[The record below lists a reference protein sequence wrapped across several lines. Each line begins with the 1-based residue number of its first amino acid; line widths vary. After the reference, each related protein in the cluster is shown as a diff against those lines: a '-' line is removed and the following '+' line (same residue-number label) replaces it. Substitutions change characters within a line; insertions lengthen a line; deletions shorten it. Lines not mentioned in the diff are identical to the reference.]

1 MPLAVANADLPDVI
15 EGRESR
21 TRRAWRLPRPLVGGG
36 LALALV
42 AGIALLAGQVDR
54 AAAVVDASGSM
65 VLNDR
70 SSRLGTV
77 PHSTQTEGR
86 DAVWTGSI
94 SLALPD
100 RQLVGDV
107 VQRFSW
113 AASVEDDVI
122 MISHSWGELDVTFG
136 STKCSGPFA
145 KSAYREPRETGGA
158 LSLRCDDGSLF
169 TATMLLERDEEATAD
184 HPFRV
189 FYTLEDGAYVA
200 G

>member
-1 MPLAVANADLPDVI
+1 MPLPVANDHTPDVL
-15 EGRESR
+15 EGHEP
-21 TRRAWRLPRPLVGGG
+21 RARPTWRVPRPLLGG
-36 LALALV
+36 ALAV
-42 AGIALLAGQVDR
+42 ALLAGVGVMAAGDDT
-54 AAAVVDASGSM
+54 AAVVDASGSL
-65 VLNDR
+65 VLNDQ
-70 SSRLGTV
+70 SSRLETV
-77 PHSTQTEGR
+77 PHSTQVEGR

-94 SLALPD
+94 RVDLPD

-113 AASVEDDVI
+113 AATVEDEVI

-136 STKCSGPFA
+136 STTCSGPFA

-169 TATMLLERDEEATAD
+169 TATMLLERDEEAAAD

-189 FYTLEDGAYVA
+189 FYTLKDGAYVA